1 MFVNGGPLH
10 LYTKRRIS
18 NLWDVGCLSER
29 VVLSFFPGSFAPRPR
44 KPNDGSNGNSEGENS
59 GGGGGSRPVGNPFRN
74 PLFITLLVL
83 ILIGAIIFFLSQTWT
98 EVLWFKQVQAE
109 RVIWTQWLSAVVLW
123 IIAFA
128 IMFASLAGWTQWAYR
143 RRPLVMP
150 GGAQNPLR
158 VYQQAIKPALKF
170 LLWGVPAIIAFVTAL
185 TVASEWRTVL
195 VWLNHKPF
203 GSTDPQFGIDISFY
217 VFTLPVIQLL
227 VGYLMMTSILSLIG
241 VSAVN
246 YLYGGMAF
254 TPRPRVTPAA
264 RKQIGFLAAIISL
277 LIGVRYLLNIYTMM
291 YQTSDLVDGALFRD
305 VHAEIPAQV
314 ILAVISL
321 LVAVLFVI
329 TAFKGTWLLP
339 VTAVAVT
346 IVSALVIG
354 GIYPALIQ
362 QFRVTP
368 NARQLEQPY
377 IQRNIDATLKAY
389 GLDDV
394 EYQQYAAK
402 TDATAGQLREDSES
416 TSQIRLMDPMIVP
429 PTFKQLQQSRPY
441 YTFDQQLSV
450 DRYTIGDERR
460 DTVIGVR
467 DLNLAGLQDQQQTW
481 VNLHTVY
488 THGFGVVAAY
498 GNTARSDGT
507 PAFWE
512 QSIPSVGDMGDYE
525 ERVYFSQNAPSYSI
539 VGAEEGAAPQEL
551 DYPDDNAPSGQV
563 QTTFTGNGGPSI
575 GNVWNKLLYAV
586 KFGSTDIFFSSQTNT
601 ESQILYTRDPLERV
615 QKVAPF
621 LTLEQKAYPAVVD
634 MDGDDST
641 PKRLV
646 WIVDGYTTTDNYP
659 YSEHQSLSS
668 ATTDSRTLDEDGM
681 FLVDSV
687 NYIRNSVKAVV
698 DAYDGSVTLYQWD
711 KEDPILASWDSVYPG
726 LLQDTSSISGDLMS
740 HLRYPEDM
748 FKVQRSLLQTYH
760 VTEAAEFYTGG
771 DRWRLSEDP
780 TASDE
785 SGTSQKLQAP
795 YYLTMQMPTQDSA
808 EFSLTSV
815 YVPAGTGES
824 RRAAMAGFLAVDSE
838 TGSEPG
844 KVRKDYGKLRL
855 LALPSSTTVPGPGQ
869 VQNAFNSDG
878 AIARELNLL
887 SQQGSNVTRGN
898 LLTLPVGGGL
908 LYVQP
913 VYVKSTGSTSYPVLR
928 YVLTAFGDQIGFGN
942 TLAESLDQTFGG
954 DAQATV
960 TDIEGGGSE
969 DTPSTETEKSPEEQL
984 NQALLD
990 AEAAMN
996 AAEQALQ
1003 TSDWAAYGMAQDK
1016 LAQAVEKALS
1026 LQNIKTDSAGGAQ
1039 SGDAGIP
1046 AGDDTSLGDLGQ
1058 DAAVDAPA
1066 PTG

>member
-1 MFVNGGPLH
+1 M
-10 LYTKRRIS
+10 
-18 NLWDVGCLSER
+18 
-29 VVLSFFPGSFAPRPR
+29 SFFPGSFAPRPR
-44 KPNDGSNGNSEGENS
+44 KPEGNDNDNGQ
-59 GGGGGSRPVGNPFRN
+59 GGDGNARPAGNPFRN

-83 ILIGAIIFFLSQTWT
+83 IAIGVLIFILSQTWT
-98 EVLWFKQVQAE
+98 EVLWYKQIKAE
-109 RVIWTQWLSAVVLW
+109 RVIWTHWLSALVLW
-123 IIAFA
+123 LIGFI
-128 IMFASLAGWTQWAYR
+128 IMFGSLVGWSQWAYR
-143 RRPLVMP
+143 TRPLVMP
-150 GGAQNPLR
+150 GGPNNPLR
-158 VYQQAIKPALKF
+158 AYQQALRPGLQF
-170 LLWGVPAIIAFVTAL
+170 LLWGVPALIAFVTAL
-185 TVASEWRTVL
+185 SFSANWRTVL
-195 VWLNHKPF
+195 VWLNRTPF
-203 GSTDPQFGIDISFY
+203 GQGDPQFGIDISFY
-217 VFTLPVIQLL
+217 VFTLPVIEIF
-227 VGYLMMTSILSLIG
+227 VGFIMTATVLSLIG
-241 VSAVN
+241 AVLIN
-246 YLYGGMAF
+246 YLYGGIAF
-254 TPRPRVTPAA
+254 TPRPRATPSA
-264 RKQIGFLAAIISL
+264 RKQIGFLAAILSVLFGI
-277 LIGVRYLLNIYTMM
+277 RYLLSIYTMM
-291 YQTSDLVDGALFRD
+291 YQNGDLVDGALYRD
-305 VHAEIPAQV
+305 LHASLPAQV

-321 LVAVLFVI
+321 LVAVLFVV
-329 TAFKGTWLLP
+329 TAFKGTWRLP

-362 QFRVTP
+362 QFKVTP

-450 DRYTIGDERR
+450 DRYTINGERR

-467 DLNLAGLQDQQQTW
+467 DLNLAGLQEQQQTW

-498 GNTARSDGT
+498 GNTARADGT

-512 QSIPSVGDMGDYE
+512 QSIPSTGDMGDYE

-563 QTTFTGNGGPSI
+563 QTTFTGDGGPSI

-586 KFGSTDIFFSSQTNT
+586 KFASTDIFFSSQTNR
-601 ESQILYTRDPLERV
+601 ESQILYNRDPLERV
-615 QKVAPF
+615 SKVAPF

-668 ATTDSRTLDEDGM
+668 ATTDSRTLGEDGI
-681 FLVDSV
+681 FQIDSV

-698 DAYDGSVTLYQWD
+698 DAYDGSVNLYGWD
-711 KEDPILASWDSVYPG
+711 SEDPILASWSAVYPG
-726 LLQDTSSISGDLMS
+726 LIKDTSEISGDLMS
-740 HLRYPEDM
+740 HLRYPEDL

-780 TASDE
+780 TAADE

-815 YVPAGTGES
+815 YVPAGSGES

-838 TGSEPG
+838 TGNEPG
-844 KVRKDYGKLRL
+844 KIREGYGKLRL

-878 AIARELNLL
+878 TIARELNLL
-887 SQQGSNVTRGN
+887 SQQGSSVTRGN

-928 YVLTAFGDQIGFGN
+928 YVLTAFGDQIGFGR

-960 TDIEGGGSE
+960 TDIEGGGSGDQPE
-969 DTPSTETEKSPEEQL
+969 TQTEGTPEEQL
-984 NQALLD
+984 NQALLE

-996 AAEQALQ
+996 AAQQAL
-1003 TSDWAAYGMAQDK
+1003 TDGDWTAYGDAQDK
-1016 LAQAVEKALS
+1016 LARAVEKALA
-1026 LQNIKTDSAGGAQ
+1026 LQNVKPDADGSAAQ
-1039 SGDAGIP
+1039 SGGVP
-1046 AGDDTSLGDLGQ
+1046 GDDTSLGQLGQ
-1058 DAAVDAPA
+1058 DAAEDAP
-1066 PTG
+1066 PPSD